1 MTIQQEVRLYDQ
13 ERMRGNLLAWADITA
28 LCLELRKSALKAKY
42 GIDDDEKLTWMV
54 FVEAVA
60 RKEQQWESMKR

>member
-13 ERMRGNLLAWADITA
+13 EAYARQSACLGS
-28 LCLELRKSALKAKY
+28 LCLELRKSVLKAKY

-54 FVEAVA
+54 FVEVVA
-60 RKEQQWESMKR
+60 CKEQQ